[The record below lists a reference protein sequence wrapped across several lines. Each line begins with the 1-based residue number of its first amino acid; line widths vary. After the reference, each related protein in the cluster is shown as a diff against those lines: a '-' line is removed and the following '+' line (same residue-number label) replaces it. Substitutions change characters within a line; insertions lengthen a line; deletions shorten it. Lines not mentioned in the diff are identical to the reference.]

1 MDALSE
7 NLREWMSMDIS
18 NGQRLVRLLNFIYFL
33 LEHIFDSFTG
43 RHWAFLCSVIHCSF
57 SGHFE
62 PVSNFFVDHPS
73 TSIFLFSSSLLPSD
87 LDQFISNLSFSNC
100 LIRELISFHQFKQL
114 PNPELLV
121 CSLFAAADCLS
132 IALLAKFVKSIPFSF
147 PSSSIEE
154 DPSFSPNLS
163 PITEINSPLQHNP
176 LEVDPD
182 EAAHIQRQFEDDL
195 DQQNE
200 QDQLNFEYFH
210 SGYQGVFWDELEGM
224 DGDRT

>member
-7 NLREWMSMDIS
+7 NLREWMSLDIL

-73 TSIFLFSSSLLPSD
+73 TSIFLFANSLLPSD
-87 LDQFISNLSFSNC
+87 LDHFISDLSFSNC
-100 LIRELISFHQFKQL
+100 LIRELISFHQFKRL

-121 CSLFAAADCLS
+121 SSLFAAADCLS
-132 IALLAKFVKSIPFSF
+132 IALLAKFVKSIPLSF
-147 PSSSIEE
+147 PNPSVEE
-154 DPSFSPNLS
+154 DASFSPNLS
-163 PITEINSPLQHNP
+163 PITEIHPLSQHNP
-176 LEVDPD
+176 LEVDPE
-182 EAAHIQRQFEDDL
+182 EAAHIQQQFEDDL

-210 SGYQGVFWDELEGM
+210 SGYHGVFWDELEGM
-224 DGDRT
+224 DGD

>member
-7 NLREWMSMDIS
+7 TLREWLSMDIS

-43 RHWAFLCSVIHCSF
+43 RHWALLCSVIHCSF

-73 TSIFLFSSSLLPSD
+73 TSIFLFANSLLPSD
-87 LDQFISNLSFSNC
+87 LDHFISDLSFSNC

-121 CSLFAAADCLS
+121 SSLFAAADCLS

-147 PSSSIEE
+147 PSASIEE

-163 PITEINSPLQHNP
+163 PITETNSPMQHDP
-176 LEVDPD
+176 LEVDRD
-182 EAAHIQRQFEDDL
+182 EAAHIQQQFEDDL

-200 QDQLNFEYFH
+200 QDRLNFEYFH
-210 SGYQGVFWDELEGM
+210 SGYQGVFWDELEET
-224 DGDRT
+224 DW